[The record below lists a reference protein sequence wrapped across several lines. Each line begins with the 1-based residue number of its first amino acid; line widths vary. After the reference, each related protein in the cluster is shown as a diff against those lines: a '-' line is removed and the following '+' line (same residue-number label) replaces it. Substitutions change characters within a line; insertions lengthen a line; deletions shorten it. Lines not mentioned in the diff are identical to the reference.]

1 MSHDQLTPAPASQ
14 ASVSGQSHDQN
25 EIPVKC
31 GPIEGSLHLDN
42 LGGGQ
47 SGREGSVKCI
57 YCSSLSKWQHRLN
70 LKVLVVNPSQE
81 NGSNP
86 LKQTIMFLSVCICL
100 LWDLMLVDLTLTLML
115 LYPLP

>member
-31 GPIEGSLHLDN
+31 GPIEGSLHLDK
-42 LGGGQ
+42 LGGQ

-57 YCSSLSKWQHRLN
+57 YCSSESKW
-70 LKVLVVNPSQE
+70 VTTIEFESFGCNPSQE
-81 NGSNP
+81 NGSNH
-86 LKQTIMFLSVCICL
+86 
-100 LWDLMLVDLTLTLML
+100 
-115 LYPLP
+115 